1 MLLLCWLGAIAVLHP
16 RARVTRHH
24 AFCVNRRRRPGATLY
39 APAHRAVGRS
49 RSGSWSTT
57 RTVIWFCGERS
68 PGHYVDVDEAAH
80 VSEAGAAKGWRTGA
94 LIGFLLGPPG
104 FAVGSV
110 VGAASQEG
118 EPGERDREPTLLV
131 DKLRAAVPAPG
142 SGVVLVADAGDVDEM
157 LSAFA
162 LGDAQVTHRTLSAE
176 DLAVVNA
183 ALSEALAAA
192 SAPPRARRGGSRAA
206 LSQPALARGGVNHAK
221 SVTTA
226 HPERMHAPA
235 MDKASIKAVK
245 K

>member
-1 MLLLCWLGAIAVLHP
+1 MEIALVALDGVNTAAEVFAKARDRSAAPGGWQAQVGLVEHHEAGHLVL
-16 RARVTRHH
+16 RGTFA
-24 AFCVNRRRRPGATLY
+24 
-39 APAHRAVGRS
+39 
-49 RSGSWSTT
+49 
-57 RTVIWFCGERS
+57 
-68 PGHYVDVDEAAH
+68 GHYVDVDEAAH

-110 VGAASQEG
+110 VGAAAGSQEG

-157 LSAFA
+157 LSAFE
-162 LGDAQVTHRTLSAE
+162 LGDAQVTRRTLSAE

-183 ALSEALAAA
+183 ALSEAPAAA

-206 LSQPALARGGVNHAK
+206 RSQPALARV
-221 SVTTA
+221 
-226 HPERMHAPA
+226 
-235 MDKASIKAVK
+235 ASITQIA
-245 K
+245 

>member
-1 MLLLCWLGAIAVLHP
+1 MVDDQPPISGPGTLWQQRCSPKPAI
-16 RARVTRHH
+16 
-24 AFCVNRRRRPGATLY
+24 

-110 VGAASQEG
+110 VGAAAGSQEG

-162 LGDAQVTHRTLSAE
+162 LGDARVTHRTLSAE

-192 SAPPRARRGGSRAA
+192 SAPPGLGEAA
-206 LSQPALARGGVNHAK
+206 VELLYPSQP
-221 SVTTA
+221 
-226 HPERMHAPA
+226 
-235 MDKASIKAVK
+235 
-245 K
+245 

>member
-1 MLLLCWLGAIAVLHP
+1 M
-16 RARVTRHH
+16 
-24 AFCVNRRRRPGATLY
+24 
-39 APAHRAVGRS
+39 
-49 RSGSWSTT
+49 
-57 RTVIWFCGERS
+57 
-68 PGHYVDVDEAAH
+68 DEAAH

-110 VGAASQEG
+110 VGAAAGTQEG

-131 DKLRAAVPAPG
+131 DKLRAAVAPG
-142 SGVVLVADAGDVDEM
+142 SGVVLVADAGDGDEM

>member
-1 MLLLCWLGAIAVLHP
+1 
-16 RARVTRHH
+16 
-24 AFCVNRRRRPGATLY
+24 
-39 APAHRAVGRS
+39 
-49 RSGSWSTT
+49 
-57 RTVIWFCGERS
+57 
-68 PGHYVDVDEAAH
+68 VDEAAH

-104 FAVGSV
+104 FAVCSV

-162 LGDAQVTHRTLSAE
+162 LGDARVTHRTLSAE